1 MPVEGAV
8 QDTQALWEAL
18 SDGERAFVTAYLGR
32 ARFNASEA
40 ARQAGYAWPESQ
52 SWKLRHRTDVAQV
65 IEAEL
70 KNRAMGQGEILETL
84 SQIARR
90 PGASWFKVSSRGAVT
105 LDMKAAQAAGLLD
118 LAEGFDYN
126 KQGKLVIKMP
136 SRMEALTL
144 LAKAQGMLKESGG
157 GEGQQ
162 ALSLLRDMLFGEE
175 PTGDPIVGKVGDPV
189 VGQVG
194 DPEVGKVKSD
204 SPKVES
210 DGSVVK

>member
-1 MPVEGAV
+1 MPVEGV
-8 QDTQALWEAL
+8 VSEPDLLWEGL
-18 SDGERAFVTAYLGR
+18 TDGEKAFVTAYLGR

-40 ARQAGYAWPESQ
+40 ARQAGYAWPEKQ
-52 SWKLRHRTDVAQV
+52 AWQLRHRTDVARV

-70 KNRAMGQGEILETL
+70 RNRAMGQGEILETL

-90 PGASWFKVSSRGAVT
+90 PGSAWFKVSSRGAVT
-105 LDMKAAQAAGLLD
+105 IDMKAAQAAGLLD

-126 KQGKLVIKMP
+126 KQGKLIVKMP

-162 ALSLLRDMLFGEE
+162 ALSLLREMLFGQE
-175 PTGDPIVGKVGDPV
+175 PAGEPVVGKVEP
-189 VGQVG
+189 
-194 DPEVGKVKSD
+194 D
-204 SPKVES
+204 SPT
-210 DGSVVK
+210 VK